1 MKPSKAQWGTVGLS
15 LMLAKT
21 SMLQKMGKMEATKY
35 TSALVDNNKLT
46 KYLLNYYDNII
57 KTSKKFCQR
66 VTEYSASGTPVTDIY
81 RQLALHFS
89 EEKALGQAF
98 QTMSDS
104 LKEVD
109 KLRDASQMTI
119 NSKFVVPIEHFF
131 DGPLADAR
139 EAKKRFRKAMQ
150 EFDASESKLREAQNG
165 TNPQQLYN
173 AYHYQ
178 HKYKRRMMM
187 RQHEAEG
194 ALADVLQRHNYE
206 FLVYCIEAMSAQYDF
221 YCKAYAILY
230 DLEGYFNQ
238 LKQYSQN
245 HRAEYAKAKN
255 ERLHEYHRK
264 SKLEEEEKYD
274 DLVKIFSSS
283 DLVVVN
289 AICVS
294 AGADQDVILEDL
306 VRILDA
312 YKYTLPIIKIGIT
325 KEVQSTASAA
335 TLFRGNSTATKL
347 MTAFTR
353 LTGRPYLVSTMQPL
367 LQHIIS
373 DPKGYEVDPAKIKN
387 GETVEVNTQ
396 KLTDTCN
403 IFIRAIFDSLP
414 NCPIPFREMAQH
426 LQAEVIKR
434 FPDNRHTSVGG
445 FIFLRF
451 FCPVILS
458 PDANGLVDSSVLN
471 SDARRALILISKV
484 LQNLANG
491 IQFGAKE
498 SYMNEM
504 NKFITDNITEC
515 RNFLDELAVVPT
527 VADYTSLATIEEVRS
542 RQLPSIHKLL
552 IKNLEKISKSL
563 VQNNEQ
569 AMIPVLVSTMGQL
582 GEPEAVDAPKK

>member
-1 MKPSKAQWGTVGLS
+1 
-15 LMLAKT
+15 
-21 SMLQKMGKMEATKY
+21 MGKVEATKY
-35 TSALVDNNKLT
+35 TSTLVDNNKLN
-46 KYLLNYYDNII
+46 KYLFAYYDNII
-57 KTSKKFCQR
+57 KTSKKFCQK
-66 VTEYSASGTPVTDIY
+66 VTEFTASNVPVCDIY
-81 RQLALHFS
+81 RVLSLHFA

-98 QTMSDS
+98 QTMSES

-109 KLRDASQMTI
+109 KLRDACQASIT
-119 NSKFVVPIEHFF
+119 SKFVVPTEAFF
-131 DGPLADAR
+131 EGPLADAR
-139 EAKKRFRKAMQ
+139 EAKKRYRRAMQ

-165 TNPQQLYN
+165 RNPSVLYN

-178 HKYKRRMMM
+178 HKYKRRMMV
-187 RQHEAEG
+187 RQHEAEC
-194 ALADVLQRHNYE
+194 ALNDVLQRHNFE
-206 FLVYCIEAMSAQYDF
+206 FLVYCIDAMSAQYDF
-221 YCKAYAILY
+221 YCKSYAILY
-230 DLEGYFNQ
+230 DLDGYFNQ
-238 LKQYSQN
+238 LKQYTQN
-245 HRAEYAKAKN
+245 HRAEYTKAKAD
-255 ERLHEYHRK
+255 RMQEYNRK
-264 SKLEEEEKYD
+264 VKQDEDEKYD

-353 LTGRPYLVSTMQPL
+353 LTGRPYLVETMKPL
-367 LQHIIS
+367 LNHILS

-387 GETVEVNTQ
+387 EETVQANTM
-396 KLTDTCN
+396 KLSHACVVFLRS
-403 IFIRAIFDSLP
+403 IIDSLHK
-414 NCPIPFREMAQH
+414 CPIPFREMANH
-426 LQAEVIKR
+426 LQAEVVKR
-434 FPDNRHTSVGG
+434 FPDSRHTSVGG

-458 PDANGLVDSSVLN
+458 PDANGLVESSALN
-471 SDARRALILISKV
+471 SDSRRALILLSKV

-491 IQFGAKE
+491 IFFGTKE

-504 NKFITDNITEC
+504 NKFITENLVEC
-515 RNFLDELAVVPT
+515 RNFLDELAVVPE
-527 VADYTSLATIEEVRS
+527 VCDYSPLATVEEARS
-542 RQLPSIHKLL
+542 KQLPSIHKLL

-569 AMIPVLVSTMGQL
+569 AMIPVLVAALGQL
-582 GEPEAVDAPKK
+582 GEPEGVDIPTPKK